1 MYGLAW
7 LMAISAVIATTEGT
21 ILLFAPDVILALHG
35 IQAPSADALALARML
50 GTMLIGFGVM
60 NWIAR
65 RSRPSLALW
74 GMVFADALAD
84 TLSFGVAL
92 REQWQ
97 ATAVDASGWL
107 TVGLYLFFALGFWY
121 FFLTLPLRG
130 PESNAAIQ

>member
-1 MYGLAW
+1 MNGLAW

-21 ILLFAPDVILALHG
+21 VLLLKPDVVLALHG
-35 IQAPSADALALARML
+35 MSGSNADTLALARML

-92 REQWQ
+92 REQWLG
-97 ATAVDASGWL
+97 AAVDVSGWL

-130 PESNAAIQ
+130 PQTREA

>member
-1 MYGLAW
+1 MGGLAW
-7 LMAISAVIATTEGT
+7 LMAISAVLATTEGT
-21 ILLFAPDVILALHG
+21 VLLLAPSVILALHG
-35 IQAPSADALALARML
+35 MPDPSVDALALARML

-92 REQWQ
+92 REQWLG
-97 ATAVDASGWL
+97 AAVDVSGWL

-130 PESNAAIQ
+130 PQTQGA